1 MKDDA
6 KSFWRYVRS
15 KTKTKS
21 SIGDIE
27 NNDGTLNSDCL
38 SKAEILNSFFSSV
51 FVTENATDI
60 PDLPDRNFNDE
71 LRDIVVTPKQVEK
84 QKQLFKFN
92 SSKSPGQDQ
101 MHPRVLKELSPIV
114 SETLAALFN
123 KSISIG
129 RLPKQWK

>member
-1 MKDDA
+1 M
-6 KSFWRYVRS
+6 
-15 KTKTKS
+15 
-21 SIGDIE
+21 
-27 NNDGTLNSDCL
+27 NSDCL
-38 SKAEILNSFFSSV
+38 SKAEILNSIFSSV

-84 QKQLFKFN
+84 QLFKLN